1 MALGYH
7 YISRTLLLTPDTDI
21 QISFENKKFGER
33 VAITGTGSQV
43 NIYLNNGRLKAAKID
58 DMALGEKAFFLK
70 MDSILNVNL
79 QELDHAGL
87 SEEINEMEKIRLKYF
102 TCATLPSYPYFH
114 MRIAKDSTYEASL
127 EYWSKLQELMVM
139 DASLLR
145 YDEFRSFLVEAV
157 SRVARK
163 QYPESKSLDAVVR
176 YVESEVKEP
185 GIAEFLIN
193 KNVYAYVERYGL
205 DSADAYCAVF
215 DRYVKSPLLVK
226 NFETLCNRWRKLSVG
241 ALSPNFNCTDL
252 SGKKVSLSDFKGK
265 YVYIDIWAT
274 WCGPCQREIPHLQK
288 LEEKYHG
295 KDIYFVSIS
304 CDNNKKAWE
313 NRVRAGLKG
322 IQLHFVNGDTFMN
335 DYMIKGIPRF
345 ILLDKEG
352 KIISVDMSRPSDPKT
367 LAKLDELLN

>member
-1 MALGYH
+1 MTNSVH
-7 YISRTLLLTPDTDI
+7 
-21 QISFENKKFGER
+21 
-33 VAITGTGSQV
+33 
-43 NIYLNNGRLKAAKID
+43 
-58 DMALGEKAFFLK
+58 
-70 MDSILNVNL
+70 
-79 QELDHAGL
+79 
-87 SEEINEMEKIRLKYF
+87 
-102 TCATLPSYPYFH
+102 
-114 MRIAKDSTYEASL
+114 
-127 EYWSKLQELMVM
+127 
-139 DASLLR
+139 
-145 YDEFRSFLVEAV
+145 FLVEAV

-367 LAKLDELLN
+367 IAKLDELLN